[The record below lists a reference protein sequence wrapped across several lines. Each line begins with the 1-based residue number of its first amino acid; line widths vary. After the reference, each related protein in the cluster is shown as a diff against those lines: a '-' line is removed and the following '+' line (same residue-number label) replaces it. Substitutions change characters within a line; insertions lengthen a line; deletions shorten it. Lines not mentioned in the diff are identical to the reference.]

1 MWACAR
7 PLSLLSSPHRNSSEA
22 GTREDGGSQGK
33 AAHVRSAPSYST
45 PPHCPFAE
53 YLFPHRSSRE
63 LACLNSLGAHSRDLP
78 GPDFCFKASLKQ
90 PLYLV
95 FSLQEKSLS
104 VQRNDTYFISS
115 TPTPRLWEEVII
127 FRLVYAVNLVF

>member
-7 PLSLLSSPHRNSSEA
+7 PFSLLSSPHRNSSEA

-53 YLFPHRSSRE
+53 CLCSHRSSRE
-63 LACLNSLGAHSRDLP
+63 LACLNKLGAHSRDLP

-95 FSLQEKSLS
+95 FSLQKKVLACKEMTHTLFLLP
-104 VQRNDTYFISS
+104 QLRGCGR
-115 TPTPRLWEEVII
+115 RLL
-127 FRLVYAVNLVF
+127 FSG